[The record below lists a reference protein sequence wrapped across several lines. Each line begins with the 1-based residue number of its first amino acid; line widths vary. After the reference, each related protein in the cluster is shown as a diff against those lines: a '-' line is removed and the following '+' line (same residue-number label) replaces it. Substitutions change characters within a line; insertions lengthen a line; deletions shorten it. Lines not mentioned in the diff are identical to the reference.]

1 METVMTMNKTRAAV
15 ALAAVAAI
23 PIALAAP
30 AQASTT
36 RGGCT
41 VTPSAPYFSGT
52 YTSGNV
58 PQVYYPVDISCV
70 SGAPTA
76 VTVELSLQTWEQDL
90 SGRAGDVDA
99 NGVNNPDED
108 RIGSGSATRDFTTA
122 GGSTT
127 VKFLGTLPHTDTDSN
142 EEVYG
147 KVKFRVISGNV
158 KGPWTNFEFSPVTQ
172 IWW

>member
-1 METVMTMNKTRAAV
+1 MEKVMTMNKTRAAV

-41 VTPSAPYFSGT
+41 VTPNAPYFSGT

-58 PQVYYPVDISCV
+58 PQVYYSVDISCV

-108 RIGSGSATRDFTTA
+108 RIGS
-122 GGSTT
+122 
-127 VKFLGTLPHTDTDSN
+127 
-142 EEVYG
+142 
-147 KVKFRVISGNV
+147 
-158 KGPWTNFEFSPVTQ
+158 
-172 IWW
+172 